1 MPDGHIRA
9 MGIGVG
15 IVLIVLGLIGV
26 TGAVTLPDGIQDN
39 VAGDTL
45 GWIFLVVGILAIILS
60 LVINQ
65 QRQKATYVEERRTE
79 PRPPVR

>member
-1 MPDGHIRA
+1 

-26 TGAVTLPDGIQDN
+26 TGAVTLPEGIQDN

-65 QRQKATYVEERRTE
+65 QRQKSTYVEERRTE
-79 PRPPVR
+79 PRPPVQ

>member
-1 MPDGHIRA
+1 

-26 TGAVTLPDGIQDN
+26 TGAVTLPDSIQDN
-39 VAGDTL
+39 IAGETL
-45 GWIFLVVGILAIILS
+45 GWIFLVVGILAIVLS

-65 QRQKATYVEERRTE
+65 QRTKTTYVEERRTE
-79 PRPPVR
+79 PRPPVQ

>member
-1 MPDGHIRA
+1 

-26 TGAVTLPDGIQDN
+26 TGAVTLPASIQDN
-39 VAGDTL
+39 VAGETL
-45 GWIFLVVGILAIILS
+45 GWIFLVVGVLAVVLA
-60 LVINQ
+60 LVMNQ
-65 QRQKATYVEERRTE
+65 QRQKATYVEEHRTE